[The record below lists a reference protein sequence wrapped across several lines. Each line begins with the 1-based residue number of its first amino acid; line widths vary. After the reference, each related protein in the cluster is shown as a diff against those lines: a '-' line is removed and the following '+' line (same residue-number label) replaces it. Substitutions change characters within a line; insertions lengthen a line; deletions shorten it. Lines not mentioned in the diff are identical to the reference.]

1 MTPGRLG
8 IFTKS
13 PDPVCPPSL
22 LPSHAHAHVCTAHAC
37 TRPVSFGTAGQSSP
51 ARRNVGEVEVTEFP
65 PLSCHLLA
73 TRSWLPEAAWAGKGS
88 KRGSGLLLLAQEQ
101 SQQLQSCC
109 EVMPGAAC
117 VFLQVETDSGRVGW
131 RPQPQRARRENTRPA
146 ACAPA
151 PPCQASGPA
160 VRWARWPHLY
170 PELPRSP
177 GRAFRREHCGLGPAS
192 PRLQPLCPGAVDLPR
207 RVQKAPEKPAGA
219 GAWHR
224 PPAPQAL
231 SRPGAV
237 ASRFS
242 LAAAPAW
249 ARSMLWPFATRRLGI
264 LQQPPGGPGQKR
276 GPPLPSAAPST
287 RVKSRRQERRKC
299 QVLAGSMVPRVTE
312 SGLPRPHLSD
322 LHPDQPSQPSAHT
335 PVPVGLSHRS
345 WPRPH
350 VAWRGR

>member
-1 MTPGRLG
+1 MFGTPGRLDM
-8 IFTKS
+8 FRKS

-22 LPSHAHAHVCTAHAC
+22 LPSHTHTHVCTTHAC
-37 TRPVSFGTAGQSSP
+37 TRPVSFSTAGQSSP
-51 ARRNVGEVEVTEFP
+51 AWRNVGEVEVTEFP

-131 RPQPQRARRENTRPA
+131 QPQPQRACRENTRPA

-151 PPCQASGPA
+151 PPCQALGPA
-160 VRWARWPHLY
+160 VRWASWPHLY

-177 GRAFRREHCGLGPAS
+177 GRAFRREHCGPGPAS
-192 PRLQPLCPGAVDLPR
+192 PSLEPLCPGAVDLLR

-219 GAWHR
+219 GAWHQ

-231 SRPGAV
+231 SRPGGV

-249 ARSMLWPFATRRLGI
+249 ARSMLWPFAMRWLGI
-264 LQQPPGGPGQKR
+264 LQQSPGGPGKKS
-276 GPPLPSAAPST
+276 GLPLPSTAPSA
-287 RVKSRRQERRKC
+287 RVKSRRQERKN
-299 QVLAGSMVPRVTE
+299 VKS
-312 SGLPRPHLSD
+312 
-322 LHPDQPSQPSAHT
+322 
-335 PVPVGLSHRS
+335 
-345 WPRPH
+345 
-350 VAWRGR
+350 